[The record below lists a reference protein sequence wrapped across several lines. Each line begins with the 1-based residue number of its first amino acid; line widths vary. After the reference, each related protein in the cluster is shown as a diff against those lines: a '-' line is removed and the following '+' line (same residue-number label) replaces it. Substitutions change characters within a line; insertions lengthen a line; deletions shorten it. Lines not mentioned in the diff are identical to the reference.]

1 MQIGASIGTEEF
13 CRYQRLFGFGE
24 YTGIDLPGE
33 GETSGLLY
41 TPATMD
47 PASLATNA
55 FGQNFNVTMTQM
67 AASFS
72 SLINGGNY
80 YEPHV
85 VKQIQDDNGNV
96 TENKDPVL
104 VKKTISKKQV
114 ILSKI
119 ICWV

>member
-1 MQIGASIGTEEF
+1 MS
-13 CRYQRLFGFGE
+13 E

-85 VKQIQDDNGNV
+85 VKNRFRMIMEMLQKIRIQY
-96 TENKDPVL
+96 
-104 VKKTISKKQV
+104 
-114 ILSKI
+114 
-119 ICWV
+119 W